1 MSGGCQKWFSLLNQQ
16 DTQPKLNN
24 DVLKHANKK
33 IKKRK
38 SKKEKENPASALSER
53 LLDVWYKGF
62 VSY

>member
-33 IKKRK
+33 IKKKK
-38 SKKEKENPASALSER
+38 SKKEKENLASALSER
-53 LLDVWYKGF
+53 LLDVWYRGF